1 MLTRCFFS
9 AAAALLA
16 ASCAVPELPRILP
29 QSQPAAAPPPPPAA
43 FASPPLSAEALLA
56 HVRVLASDEFE
67 GRAPGTNGERLT
79 LDYISRSF
87 AAAGLSPGARNA
99 AGERSWFQE
108 APLVAATLESAPTL
122 TINGRDGARPYV
134 YGTQFS
140 AWTKRLEPHVEVRNA
155 PLVFVG
161 YGINAPELNWNDYDG
176 VDMRGKIAVILIND
190 PDFETGDDRGFGG
203 RAMTYYGRWTYK
215 FEEAARQHA
224 AGAIIIHETAP
235 AAYPWAVIQSST
247 GSARWDIVRA
257 DRGASRANFEGWM
270 NNEVAL
276 ETFRRARL
284 DFNELKARAQRRGF
298 RAVRMNMTASL
309 ALDTR
314 IEQRTTY
321 NVIGVLPGTGGV
333 IASAAN
339 RIPGVSEVLPGAVT
353 AAIPGDRSDEYVLY
367 SAHWDHLGRC
377 PAIDGD
383 DICNGALDNATGTA
397 ALIELARRAAAEG
410 RARRSMAFVAFTA
423 EEQGLLGALYY
434 RDNPVFPARNTV
446 AAINMD
452 GINNAGPT
460 RDMEIVGFG
469 QSEMDD
475 LIAQALAA
483 QGRRV
488 APDSTPEHG
497 SFYRSDQLH
506 LAQLGIPVLYTSNGV
521 DMVNGGVERGR
532 ALNEAYIANNYH
544 KPSDEVTP
552 EWDMSGGAQDL
563 DALYAVGRRLADGDD
578 WPQWRA
584 NSEFRAARVASG
596 R

>member
-1 MLTRCFFS
+1 MTIRQLLAV
-9 AAAALLA
+9 AAAIVLGACASSSDRAATVEAEAPAL
-16 ASCAVPELPRILP
+16 P
-29 QSQPAAAPPPPPAA
+29 A
-43 FASPPLSAEALLA
+43 FAHAPLSAEALLA
-56 HVRVLASDEFE
+56 HVNVLASDEFE

-79 LDYISRSF
+79 LDYISRAF
-87 AAAGLSPGARNA
+87 AATGLEPGARDA
-99 AGERSWFQE
+99 DGQPSWLQQV
-108 APLVAATLESAPTL
+108 PLVAATLESPPTL
-122 TINGRDGARPYV
+122 TINGRDGARQYE
-134 YGTQFS
+134 YATHFA
-140 AWTKRLEPHVEVRNA
+140 AWTRRVEPRVEVVNA

-161 YGINAPELNWNDYDG
+161 YGVNAPELNWNDYEG

-203 RAMTYYGRWTYK
+203 RAMAYYGRWTYK

-247 GSARWDIVRA
+247 GSARWDILRP
-257 DRGASRANFEGWM
+257 DRGMGRANFEGWM

-314 IEQRTTY
+314 IEERTTY
-321 NVIGVLPGTGGV
+321 NVVGVLPGSGGA
-333 IASAAN
+333 IAGAAN
-339 RIPGVSEVLPGAVT
+339 RIPGVSDVLPGAGVL
-353 AAIPGDRSDEYVLY
+353 PGDHSDEFVLY

-377 PAIDGD
+377 PPVEGD
-383 DICNGALDNATGTA
+383 DICNGALDNATGVSG
-397 ALIELARRAAAEG
+397 LIELARRASAQG
-410 RARRSMAFVAFTA
+410 RARRSMAFIAFTA

-434 RDNPVFPARNTV
+434 RDNPVFPARDTV

-452 GINNAGPT
+452 GLNYVGLT

-469 QSEMDD
+469 KSEMDD
-475 LIAQALAA
+475 LMTEALSA
-483 QGRRV
+483 QGRRA

-506 LAQLGIPVLYTSNGV
+506 LAQLGIPVLYTSSGV
-521 DMVNGGVERGR
+521 DLVEGGVARGE
-532 ALNEAYIANNYH
+532 ALSQAYIANNYH

-552 EWDMSGGAQDL
+552 DWNMSGGTQDL
-563 DALYAVGRRLADGDD
+563 EALYTVGRGLADSDR

-584 NSEFRAARVASG
+584 NAEFRAARTASG